1 MTTAIL
7 KILLERKKILA
18 ISYPLSLQ
26 IMRLSFFWI
35 TFYYSDTTST
45 FQNSNNE
52 CITVRTFMRNL
63 TSWNSY
69 MQNIH
74 AEFNQL
80 YLTVSKFSSI
90 GLYFG
95 AICLQESWQAS
106 DADLSLLQ
114 LPGNK
119 IIHQGSKCTKHGR
132 LLIFLSEIRLSY
144 CATKQIFWKFFLSM

>member
-1 MTTAIL
+1 
-7 KILLERKKILA
+7 
-18 ISYPLSLQ
+18 
-26 IMRLSFFWI
+26 
-35 TFYYSDTTST
+35 
-45 FQNSNNE
+45 
-52 CITVRTFMRNL
+52 MRNL

-114 LPGNK
+114 LPGYK
-119 IIHQGSKCTKHGR
+119 TIHQGSKCTKHGR

-144 CATKQIFWKFFLSM
+144 CATKQIFGKVFFINVMGDKLCKLLTTCNIYRPPHDNNSRNNISKFLSELSPVLDILQKGKHLRRSGRWL